1 MSRARS
7 PNRDKAFEIYKQHNG
22 EILLKDIATQLGVSE
37 STVRSWKNRYKW
49 DNEINA
55 TSQKNKCNVADKK
68 ATKENKKTHTKKL
81 KKIENS
87 LSDELTEKQKLFC
100 IYYIENFN
108 ATKAYQK
115 AYGCNY
121 NTAKTHGC
129 KLLQNVAVKQE
140 VDRLTNECLE
150 EQEINSKL
158 LSKRIFQKYIDIAFS
173 DITDYITFGKQE
185 REGEFGPYTVNYVDL
200 KDSNNVDGSLISEIS
215 EGKDGIKIKL
225 QDKMKALQWLSD
237 RTDML
242 SDKDRYKLDLEI
254 TKTELAMLKQGGDE
268 GEVEDEGFIEA
279 LKETINEVWSDD
291 EQ

>member
-22 EILLKDIATQLGVSE
+22 EILLKDIAAQLNVSE

-49 DNEINA
+49 DDEISA
-55 TSQKNKCNVADKK
+55 TSQKNKCNVANKK
-68 ATKENKKTHTKKL
+68 VIKENKETHTKKL

-87 LSDELTEKQKLFC
+87 LTEKQRLFC

-115 AYGCNY
+115 AYDCDY
-121 NTAKTHGC
+121 QTAMSNASRMLRNAK
-129 KLLQNVAVKQE
+129 VKQE
-140 VDRLTNECLE
+140 IDRLTNECLE

-158 LSKRIFQKYIDIAFS
+158 LSKRIFQKYIDIAFT

-200 KDSNNVDGSLISEIS
+200 KDSNNVDGGLISEVS
-215 EGKDGIKIKL
+215 QGKDGIKIKL

-268 GEVEDEGFIEA
+268 GEVEDDGFIESLNA
-279 LKETINEVWSDD
+279 QVDEVWNDD
-291 EQ
+291 

>member
-7 PNRDKAFEIYKQHNG
+7 SNRDKAFEIYKQHNG
-22 EILLKDIATQLGVSE
+22 EILLKDIATQLDVSE

-49 DNEINA
+49 DDEISA
-55 TSQKNKCNVADKK
+55 TSQKNKCNVANKK
-68 ATKENKKTHTKKL
+68 VIKENKETHTKKL

-87 LSDELTEKQKLFC
+87 LSDELTEKQRLFC

-115 AYGCNY
+115 AYDCDY
-121 NTAKTHGC
+121 QTAMSNASRMLRNAK
-129 KLLQNVAVKQE
+129 VKQE
-140 VDRLTNECLE
+140 IDRLTNECLE

-158 LSKRIFQKYIDIAFS
+158 LSKRIFQKYIDIAFA

-200 KDSNNVDGSLISEIS
+200 KDSNNVDGGLISEVS
-215 EGKDGIKIKL
+215 QGKDGIKIKL

-268 GEVEDEGFIEA
+268 GEVEDDGFIEA
-279 LKETINEVWSDD
+279 LNAQVDEVWNDD
-291 EQ
+291 

>member
-7 PNRDKAFEIYKQHNG
+7 PNRDKAFEIYKKHNG
-22 EILLKDIATQLGVSE
+22 EILLKDIATQLDVSE

-49 DNEINA
+49 DNEISA
-55 TSQKNKCNVADKK
+55 TFQKNKCNVANKK
-68 ATKENKKTHTKKL
+68 VIKENKETHTKKL

-87 LSDELTEKQKLFC
+87 LSDELTEKQRLFC

-115 AYGCNY
+115 AYDCDY
-121 NTAKTHGC
+121 QTARRCGSR
-129 KLLQNVAVKQE
+129 LLTNVDIKKE
-140 VDRLTNECLE
+140 IDKLTNECLE

-158 LSKRIFQKYIDIAFS
+158 LSKRIFQKYIDIAFAN
-173 DITDYITFGKQE
+173 ITDYITFGKQE
-185 REGEFGPYTVNYVDL
+185 REGEFGSYTVNYVDL
-200 KDSNNVDGSLISEIS
+200 KDSNNVDGSLISEVS
-215 EGKDGIKIKL
+215 QGKDGIKIKL

-268 GEVEDEGFIEA
+268 GEVEDDGFIDA
-279 LKETINEVWSDD
+279 LNAQVEEVWNDD
-291 EQ
+291 

>member
-22 EILLKDIATQLGVSE
+22 EILLKDIAAQLNVSE

-49 DNEINA
+49 DDEISA
-55 TSQKNKCNVADKK
+55 KSQKNKCNVANKK
-68 ATKENKKTHTKKL
+68 VIKENKETHTKKL

-87 LSDELTEKQKLFC
+87 LTEKQRLFC

-115 AYGCNY
+115 AYDCAY
-121 NTAKTHGC
+121 QTAMSSASRMLRNPK
-129 KLLQNVAVKQE
+129 VKQE
-140 VDRLTNECLE
+140 IDRLTNECLE

-158 LSKRIFQKYIDIAFS
+158 LSKRIFQKYIDIAFA

-200 KDSNNVDGSLISEIS
+200 KDSNNVDGGLISEVS
-215 EGKDGIKIKL
+215 QGKDGIKIKL

-268 GEVEDEGFIEA
+268 GEVEDDGFIEA
-279 LKETINEVWSDD
+279 LNAQVDEVWNDD
-291 EQ
+291 

>member
-55 TSQKNKCNVADKK
+55 TSHKNKCNVADKK
-68 ATKENKKTHTKKL
+68 ATKENKKTSTKKL
-81 KKIENS
+81 KKIENN

-108 ATKAYQK
+108 ATKAYQRAYDCSYDTARTEGSKNLAKPNIK
-115 AYGCNY
+115 A
-121 NTAKTHGC
+121 
-129 KLLQNVAVKQE
+129 E
-140 VDRLTNECLE
+140 IDRLTNECLE

-158 LSKRIFQKYIDIAFS
+158 LSKRIFQKYMDIAFS

-215 EGKDGIKIKL
+215 EGRDGIKIKL

-242 SDKDRYKLDLEI
+242 SDKDKYKLDLEVM
-254 TKTELAMLKQGGDE
+254 KTELAILKQGGDE
-268 GEVEDEGFIEA
+268 GPIEDDGFIDA
-279 LKETINEVWSDD
+279 LNAQVDEVWNDD
-291 EQ
+291 

>member
-22 EILLKDIATQLGVSE
+22 EILLKDIATQLDVSE

-49 DNEINA
+49 DNEISA
-55 TSQKNKCNVADKK
+55 TSQKNKCNVANKK
-68 ATKENKKTHTKKL
+68 VIKENKETHTKKL

-87 LSDELTEKQKLFC
+87 LSDELTEKQRLFC

-115 AYGCNY
+115 AYDCDY
-121 NTAKTHGC
+121 QTANRCGPR
-129 KLLQNVAVKQE
+129 LLVNVGIKQE
-140 VDRLTNECLE
+140 IDRLTNECLE

-158 LSKRIFQKYIDIAFS
+158 LSKRIFQKYIDIAFAN
-173 DITDYITFGKQE
+173 ITDYITFGKQE

-242 SDKDRYKLDLEI
+242 SDNDRNKLDIELLKLEMQMNKI
-254 TKTELAMLKQGGDE
+254 DNTQE
-268 GEVEDEGFIEA
+268 EVEEDGFIEA
-279 LKETINEVWSDD
+279 ISKTIDEVWDD
-291 EQ
+291 ED

>member
-22 EILLKDIATQLGVSE
+22 EILLKDIATQLDVSE

-49 DNEINA
+49 DDEISA
-55 TSQKNKCNVADKK
+55 TSQKNKCNVANKK
-68 ATKENKKTHTKKL
+68 VIKENKETHTKKL
-81 KKIENS
+81 KKIENN
-87 LSDELTEKQKLFC
+87 LSDELTEKQRLFC

-115 AYGCNY
+115 AYDCDY
-121 NTAKTHGC
+121 QTAMSNASRMLRNAK
-129 KLLQNVAVKQE
+129 VKQE
-140 VDRLTNECLE
+140 IDRLTNECLE

-158 LSKRIFQKYIDIAFS
+158 LSKRIFQKYIDIAFA

-200 KDSNNVDGSLISEIS
+200 KDSNNVDGGLISEVS
-215 EGKDGIKIKL
+215 QGKDGIKIKL

-268 GEVEDEGFIEA
+268 GEVEDDGFIEA
-279 LKETINEVWSDD
+279 LNAQVDEVWNDD
-291 EQ
+291 

>member
-22 EILLKDIATQLGVSE
+22 EILLKDIATQLDVSE

-49 DNEINA
+49 DNEISA
-55 TSQKNKCNVADKK
+55 TSQKNKCNVANKK
-68 ATKENKKTHTKKL
+68 VIKENKETHTKKL

-87 LSDELTEKQKLFC
+87 LSDELTEKQRLFC

-115 AYGCNY
+115 AYDCDY
-121 NTAKTHGC
+121 QTARRCGSR
-129 KLLQNVAVKQE
+129 LLTNVDIKKE
-140 VDRLTNECLE
+140 IDKLTNECLE
-150 EQEINSKL
+150 ELEINSKL
-158 LSKRIFQKYIDIAFS
+158 LSKRIFQKYIDIAFA

-200 KDSNNVDGSLISEIS
+200 KDSNNVDGGLISEVS
-215 EGKDGIKIKL
+215 QGKDGIKIKL

-242 SDKDRYKLDLEI
+242 SDNDRNKLDIELLKLEMQMNKI
-254 TKTELAMLKQGGDE
+254 DNTQE
-268 GEVEDEGFIEA
+268 EVEEDGFIEA
-279 LKETINEVWSDD
+279 ISKTIDEVWDD
-291 EQ
+291 ED

>member
-22 EILLKDIATQLGVSE
+22 EILLKDIATQLDVSE

-49 DNEINA
+49 DNEISA
-55 TSQKNKCNVADKK
+55 TSQKNKCNVANKK
-68 ATKENKKTHTKKL
+68 VIKENKETHTKKL

-87 LSDELTEKQKLFC
+87 LSDELTEKQRLFC

-115 AYGCNY
+115 AYDCDY
-121 NTAKTHGC
+121 QTARRCGSR
-129 KLLQNVAVKQE
+129 LLTNVDIKKE
-140 VDRLTNECLE
+140 IDKLTNECLE

-158 LSKRIFQKYIDIAFS
+158 LSKRIFQKYIDIAFA

-200 KDSNNVDGSLISEIS
+200 KDSNNVDGSLISEVS
-215 EGKDGIKIKL
+215 QGKDGIKIKL

-268 GEVEDEGFIEA
+268 GEVEDDGFIEA
-279 LKETINEVWSDD
+279 LNAQVDEVWNDD
-291 EQ
+291 

>member
-22 EILLKDIATQLGVSE
+22 EILLKDIATQLDVSE

-49 DNEINA
+49 DDEISA
-55 TSQKNKCNVADKK
+55 TSQKNKCNVANKK
-68 ATKENKKTHTKKL
+68 VIKENKETHTKKL

-87 LSDELTEKQKLFC
+87 LSDELTKKQRLFC

-115 AYGCNY
+115 AYDCDY
-121 NTAKTHGC
+121 QTAMSNASRMLRNAK
-129 KLLQNVAVKQE
+129 VKQE
-140 VDRLTNECLE
+140 IDRLTNECLE

-158 LSKRIFQKYIDIAFS
+158 LSKRIFQKYIDIAFA

-200 KDSNNVDGSLISEIS
+200 KDSNNVDGGLISEVS
-215 EGKDGIKIKL
+215 QGKDGIKIKL

-268 GEVEDEGFIEA
+268 GEVEDDGFIEA
-279 LKETINEVWSDD
+279 LNAQVDEVWNDD
-291 EQ
+291 

>member
-22 EILLKDIATQLGVSE
+22 EILLKDIAAQLNVSE

-49 DNEINA
+49 DDEISA
-55 TSQKNKCNVADKK
+55 TSQKNKCNVANKK
-68 ATKENKKTHTKKL
+68 VIKENKETHTKKL

-87 LSDELTEKQKLFC
+87 LTEKHRLFC

-115 AYGCNY
+115 AYDCDY
-121 NTAKTHGC
+121 QTAMSNASRMLRNAK
-129 KLLQNVAVKQE
+129 VKQE
-140 VDRLTNECLE
+140 IDRLTNECLE

-158 LSKRIFQKYIDIAFS
+158 LSKRIFQKYIDIAFT

-200 KDSNNVDGSLISEIS
+200 KDSNNVDGGLISEVS
-215 EGKDGIKIKL
+215 QGKDGIKIKL

-268 GEVEDEGFIEA
+268 GEVEDDGFIEA
-279 LKETINEVWSDD
+279 LNAQVDEVWNDD
-291 EQ
+291 

>member
-108 ATKAYQK
+108 ATKAYQR
-115 AYGCNY
+115 AYECSY
-121 NTAKTHGC
+121 ATAMSEGSKSLRNP
-129 KLLQNVAVKQE
+129 KIKIE
-140 VDRLTNECLE
+140 IDRLTNECLE

-242 SDKDRYKLDLEI
+242 SDKDRNKLDIELLKLEMQMNKI
-254 TKTELAMLKQGGDE
+254 DNTQE
-268 GEVEDEGFIEA
+268 EVEEDGFIEA
-279 LKETINEVWSDD
+279 ISKTIDEVWDD
-291 EQ
+291 ED